1 MADPDFILSE
11 FILSDRENARLLQRG
26 VTIVQ
31 SFALLALIPH
41 LRSVIGLG
49 LIAFQLSVE
58 LTFGTAFRGN
68 IVLLAAFFLPWFGVF
83 GGIVASLKKS
93 DRLQRLR

>member
-1 MADPDFILSE
+1 M
-11 FILSDRENARLLQRG
+11 REGVCGVVFRFQRG

-31 SFALLALIPH
+31 LFALLALIPH
-41 LRSVIGLG
+41 LRAVTGLG

-58 LTFGTAFRGN
+58 LTFGIPFRGD
-68 IVLLAAFFLPWFGVF
+68 IVLLVVFFLPWFGVF
-83 GGIVASLKKS
+83 EGIVASLKKS